1 MIAHSRGEDRQWKA
15 NTLFCEGNM
24 RNKGSK
30 TEILGREMS
39 TSRAALGS
47 PAWEEFSGEDKL
59 QISQLYTWLGE
70 ENSPHQGRV
79 CRGSA
84 AESPFW
90 GLGVKGKGTAAW
102 NWDLFIL
109 SPFSTTYIFKKPCVL
124 FGYLHLDFNPL
135 TVRFSLWQKL

>member
-15 NTLFCEGNM
+15 DTLFCEGNM

-47 PAWEEFSGEDKL
+47 LAWEFSGEDKL
-59 QISQLYTWLGE
+59 QISQLCKWLGD
-70 ENSPHQGRV
+70 ENSPNQGRV
-79 CRGSA
+79 CTGSA

-90 GLGVKGKGTAAW
+90 GLAVKGKGTAA
-102 NWDLFIL
+102 
-109 SPFSTTYIFKKPCVL
+109 
-124 FGYLHLDFNPL
+124 
-135 TVRFSLWQKL
+135 